1 MRGINY
7 VALIARLPVKVER
20 ILRVDP
26 EITGQQRKRQNNNWS
41 VQSLVK
47 FTPRRLSMAVASEL
61 PHYELITETVADNF
75 AIKVPALAMLL
86 TLLRF
91 LFFVFHGS
99 DTPFLDTATRIPVNN
114 RRFYHLKISC
124 NDTKTIR
131 GLNSIRSNVNRM
143 ESSRLYGR
151 TLAYR
156 SPILVTVYEIRAEI
170 TFIVLCPL
178 RATSTASWRLAAFS
192 LHGENF
198 PSVKRGPFVLLPVTS
213 QSALTYYWRQ

>member
-1 MRGINY
+1 MMSVNVGSP
-7 VALIARLPVKVER
+7 VMKSTAARL
-20 ILRVDP
+20 
-26 EITGQQRKRQNNNWS
+26 
-41 VQSLVK
+41 
-47 FTPRRLSMAVASEL
+47 TPKIASEL

-91 LFFVFHGS
+91 LFFHGS

-114 RRFYHLKISC
+114 RRIHKFYHLKISC
-124 NDTKTIR
+124 NDMKIIR

-178 RATSTASWRLAAFS
+178 RATSMASWLAAFS
-192 LHGENF
+192 LLGENF

-213 QSALTYYWRQ
+213 NQRSRRYYWRQ